1 MQTRGGGLPSG
12 GQGPPSSSLLSLWML
27 GRDRCCHQEGQG
39 HWCVYMCVYMCVCVS
54 VCVYMCV
61 SVYMCVYMSVCV
73 IVCIHVCECVYV
85 CV

>member
-39 HWCVYMCVYMCVCVS
+39 HWCVYMCVCVS

-73 IVCIHVCECVYV
+73 SVCIHVCECVYV